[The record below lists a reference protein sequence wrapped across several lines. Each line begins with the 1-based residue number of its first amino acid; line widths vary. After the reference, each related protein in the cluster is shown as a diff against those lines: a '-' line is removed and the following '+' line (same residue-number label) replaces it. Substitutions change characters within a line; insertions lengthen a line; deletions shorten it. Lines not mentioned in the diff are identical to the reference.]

1 MLIKGVK
8 DEESFIEAWDKYVA
22 PSLDA
27 KSGVCKCGPRPAVA
41 GAGGDKQSPPA
52 PNLRKRTAEQGGG
65 QPPALLPTK
74 KVCPKKVV
82 ESGTM
87 DEEIR
92 KAFVG
97 IIRNTIRGWQVAFII
112 IKILIQ

>member
-1 MLIKGVK
+1 MGFSSILRLFHHDHFSRFFHIKGVK

-27 KSGVCKCGPRPAVA
+27 KSGVYKCGSRPAVA

-52 PNLRKRTAEQGGG
+52 PNLRKRTAEQSGG

-92 KAFVG
+92 KPSLV
-97 IIRNTIRGWQVAFII
+97 
-112 IKILIQ
+112 